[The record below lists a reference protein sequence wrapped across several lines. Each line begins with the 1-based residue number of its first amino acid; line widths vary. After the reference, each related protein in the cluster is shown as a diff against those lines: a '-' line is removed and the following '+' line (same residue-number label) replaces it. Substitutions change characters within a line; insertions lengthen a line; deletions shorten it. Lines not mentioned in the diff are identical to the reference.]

1 MEETAYVSVPLDEY
15 CDLVNLRDFFF
26 VLRSY
31 GVEDWDFW
39 EDAVRDFLED
49 EALDALPYD

>member
-1 MEETAYVSVPLDEY
+1 MEETPYVSVPLDEY

-39 EDAVRDFLED
+39 EEAVAEFLTEED
-49 EALDALPYD
+49 LDDLPY